1 MKRTFA
7 LLTLSIT
14 TICFAYDSQSQMK
27 EFFKEQEQKG
37 HDMTD
42 RINRKIAQDDQQQTN
57 AAIRRSS
64 TPVRYY

>member
-1 MKRTFA
+1 
-7 LLTLSIT
+7 
-14 TICFAYDSQSQMK
+14 
-27 EFFKEQEQKG
+27 
-37 HDMTD
+37 MTD